1 MPWMWMFSILFLLLA
16 LGCGGLA
23 LAMRDDDEGALFG
36 FVGVVLVIL
45 SFGFGMW
52 SIIGVVPTRNVGIV
66 TTFGKP
72 VGVRSNGLVWKAPW
86 EHLTDLDGTIQT
98 DSQIGGFDQNN
109 HCTGG
114 TAVRLAN
121 NSTACADNTIR
132 WRIKPEAG
140 DALFRDYKDNANIRE
155 SLVTRDLNAAL
166 NAEFASYNPLSPDAA
181 GGPNLAD
188 LSAKV
193 TKDLQ
198 QKIGSQIDVE
208 NVIISIVHLDG
219 ETQGKVNALQAQ
231 IANTHI
237 AEESQKTAAA
247 QAEANRIL
255 ASSVNND
262 LNVLISRCL
271 DNVHADHVAE
281 PCIPGAGLPFA
292 VK

>member
-1 MPWMWMFSILFLLLA
+1 MFSILFFLLA
-16 LGCGGLA
+16 LGCVGLA
-23 LAMRDDDEGALFG
+23 FVFKDDDGHIGFGLGAL
-36 FVGVVLVIL
+36 VLVVL

-72 VGVRSNGLVWKAPW
+72 IGIRSNGFTWKAPW

-98 DSQIGGFDQNN
+98 DSQTGGFDSNG

-121 NSTACADNTIR
+121 NSTACVDNTIQ
-132 WRIKPEAG
+132 WRINPDAG
-140 DALFRDYKDNANIRE
+140 DALFRDYTTFPKIQD
-155 SLVTRDLNAAL
+155 SLVTRNLNATL
-166 NAEFASYNPLSPDAA
+166 NTEFAAYNPLSPDAA
-181 GGPNLAD
+181 AGPNLVD

-198 QKIGSQIDVE
+198 QKIGSQIEVRG
-208 NVIISIVHLDG
+208 VIISIVHLDG
-219 ETQGKVNALQAQ
+219 TTQDKVNAYQAQ
-231 IANTHI
+231 IANTRI

-262 LNVLISRCL
+262 MNVLISRCL
-271 DNVHADHVAE
+271 DLVNSGKGVM
-281 PCIPGAGLPFA
+281 PCIPGAGLPFGR
-292 VK
+292 